1 MRRILAGIVLALSSI
16 GAIAQ
21 PYPNK
26 PIRMIVPYPPGGGTD
41 ALGRIMSERLADRL
55 GVAVVVANVPGGSGT
70 VGSEQVRRAEPDGYT
85 LLFNASLFLM
95 GKNVVKATPYDPLDD
110 FTALGRVGQAPL
122 LIIASSKVEAA
133 NLADLVKAVR
143 ANPAGFN
150 MAISGLGAAGHLGS
164 LEFMR
169 LTGTNLQAIP
179 YKGTNPALADVMG
192 GSVQLM
198 IDAATALLPQTKGG
212 RVRGMAITSATRNKA
227 YPDIPTTVEAG
238 MPELTMASWYG
249 VWGPKGLPAP
259 VAGRLTS
266 AIAEGV
272 RQPEF
277 AARIEA
283 AGIVPGYLDP
293 TAFVEFMRGDLV
305 KSVQLL
311 KAANFQPE

>member
-1 MRRILAGIVLALSSI
+1 M
-16 GAIAQ
+16 
-21 PYPNK
+21 
-26 PIRMIVPYPPGGGTD
+26 
-41 ALGRIMSERLADRL
+41 
-55 GVAVVVANVPGGSGT
+55 
-70 VGSEQVRRAEPDGYT
+70 
-85 LLFNASLFLM
+85 
-95 GKNVVKATPYDPLDD
+95 VKATPHDPLDD
-110 FTALGRVGQAPL
+110 FTALVRVGQAPL
-122 LIIASSKVEAA
+122 LIIASSKGEAT
-133 NLADLVKAVR
+133 NLADLIKAAR

-169 LTGTNLQAIP
+169 LAGANLQAIP
-179 YKGTNPALADVMG
+179 CKGTNPALADVMG

-227 YPDIPTTVEAG
+227 YPEIPTTVEAG
-238 MPELTMASWYG
+238 MPELTMASWHG

-259 VAGRLTS
+259 VASRLTT